1 MDMTDDLV
9 SHPAFSLLSPWM
21 VAEVYGRDTN
31 RGGRP
36 RRRVELRR
44 AAPPQVVKIAL
55 GVVVACPKC
64 GERMSPFRQRLGS
77 WERGPQV
84 RRELMAIWAATSLAR
99 NCSRSPPSQIH
110 PNDGHGKITPKCRT
124 GTSSPSIYFAA
135 ACPELPERTDVDA
148 WAMLA
153 LDPDASE
160 DDLRGALLGAAASFK
175 TCCKGS
181 AARDAHEAVVSALE
195 SGTPAPGSQESLW

>member
-1 MDMTDDLV
+1 MEEDDLV
-9 SHPAFSLLSPWM
+9 SHPAFSVLSPWM

-44 AAPPQVVKIAL
+44 DAPPQVVKIAL

-77 WERGPQV
+77 WERGPQASV
-84 RRELMAIWAATSLAR
+84 
-99 NCSRSPPSQIH
+99 
-110 PNDGHGKITPKCRT
+110 
-124 GTSSPSIYFAA
+124 YFAA
-135 ACPELPERTDVDA
+135 ACPELPARTDVDA

>member
-1 MDMTDDLV
+1 
-9 SHPAFSLLSPWM
+9 M

-44 AAPPQVVKIAL
+44 DAPPQVVKIAL

-77 WERGPQV
+77 WERGPQASV
-84 RRELMAIWAATSLAR
+84 
-99 NCSRSPPSQIH
+99 
-110 PNDGHGKITPKCRT
+110 
-124 GTSSPSIYFAA
+124 YFAA
-135 ACPELPERTDVDA
+135 ACPELPARTDVDA